1 MANNGNTR
9 LYHLKAYHELRIVT
23 LEKSTKYNEKE
34 ECIKIRVLSNK
45 NIHNKSN
52 DNINYSAEIF
62 GKELIIDKEYTF
74 GYNEKFSIYTYTG
87 CYIQIKGMT
96 LQEYESKNN
105 TMKEYVSL
113 CYILDAYRKLAKK
126 KKKIGPRILITGN
139 NNSGKSSVS
148 LLLLNYALKSGF
160 KPLYIETDTKASSDK
175 IELNRGPG
183 VISCFKYDNMNN
195 IENIYPMAATNN
207 TNINININN
216 NNNMN
221 TNNINNMNN
230 INNINN
236 NNNINNMNSMNSN
249 NNSGNTFD
257 LINNNNMFGS
267 YMKYSLEYFFGYY
280 DIKEDINLYY
290 HLNEC
295 VSSCIYLM
303 FLNNINNL
311 SADLRNYSN
320 EQEHI
325 CSSGFILNVPSEAD
339 HDIIKN
345 LIDIYNINIVI
356 VIDNS
361 FLHYSLKEHYHNVK
375 EDEQQYNN
383 VDPQNNLIKDK
394 KSRQSK
400 RLSEH
405 HSLYDMN
412 VVKDTSLN
420 NDKRI
425 SIYFNKNKDEEV
437 LYDGEK
443 NEELKTDDYNNINM
457 NNKKD
462 SIYNME
468 NMYSHYEEDDEDKK
482 NIQIIGMPKFEG
494 VIPSDNNR
502 IKYCR
507 NLWYYNYFSRD
518 ININNYLFKKSHI
531 ISFKYSRTSFIK
543 LDTNLAVPLSALP
556 SDCRDIKRENVSVSY
571 YNGNVKN
578 LMNCILA
585 VSYSKDFS
593 YLHLINIAALVHV
606 QGIKEIEQTQ
616 QEQDNQK
623 ENNNSYDNNDENNNE
638 HNHNQVD
645 YIFDIL
651 CPIYITLK
659 NLPPFFIIP
668 GNIRQMKF

>member
-34 ECIKIRVLSNK
+34 ECIKIRVLSSK
-45 NIHNKSN
+45 NIHHKSN
-52 DNINYSAEIF
+52 EKKSTKDNINYSAEIF
-62 GKELIIDKEYTF
+62 GKELILDKDYTF

-87 CYIQIKGMT
+87 CYIQIKGIT

-195 IENIYPMAATNN
+195 IVNMYPMASGNN
-207 TNINININN
+207 LNN
-216 NNNMN
+216 NNS
-221 TNNINNMNN
+221 NN
-230 INNINN
+230 NN
-236 NNNINNMNSMNSN
+236 NNNIDLVN
-249 NNSGNTFD
+249 NNNT
-257 LINNNNMFGS
+257 INLNNNMFSG

-280 DIKEDINLYY
+280 DIKEDLNLYY

-295 VSSCIYLM
+295 ISSCIYLM
-303 FLNNINNL
+303 FLNNINDQ
-311 SADLRNYSN
+311 STDLRNYTN

-339 HDIIKN
+339 HEIVQN

-356 VIDNS
+356 IIDNS
-361 FLHYSLKEHYHNVK
+361 FLHYSLKEYYHNIK
-375 EDEQQYNN
+375 EDQQEFIN
-383 VDPQNNLIKDK
+383 VEAQNNLIKDRDK
-394 KSRQSK
+394 KGR
-400 RLSEH
+400 RTNMFSEH
-405 HSLYDMN
+405 NSLYDMN
-412 VVKDTSLN
+412 LFNDKSLN
-420 NDKRI
+420 SDMRDSNV
-425 SIYFNKNKDEEV
+425 FTKNNVDDGF
-437 LYDGEK
+437 YDDYK
-443 NEELKTDDYNNINM
+443 NEELKTADYNNTSTNTNM
-457 NNKKD
+457 NNMYKM
-462 SIYNME
+462 YNHQE
-468 NMYSHYEEDDEDKK
+468 DEDKK

-531 ISFKYSRTSFIK
+531 ISFKYSRTSFVK

-556 SDCRDIKRENVSVSY
+556 SDCRDIKRENVSVSL

-585 VSYSKDFS
+585 VSYSKDFT
-593 YLHLINIAALVHV
+593 YVHLINIAALIHV
-606 QGIKEIEQTQ
+606 QGIKEVEKTQ
-616 QEQDNQK
+616 QEQDNDK
-623 ENNNSYDNNDENNNE
+623 ENNNSYVNHDENSSE
-638 HNHNQVD
+638 QHQNQVD

-651 CPIYITLK
+651 CPTYITLK
-659 NLPPFFIIP
+659 NLPPYFIIP